1 MKRWLQDMAWENNPS
16 SNAEEMELVANFSHW
31 YNHCS
36 PNLAYSS
43 LSCQESCSNVLA
55 WNICRLRLNSVQKQ
69 YALLTA
75 EPALHAKY
83 NLTPNRSMRNI
94 LQARNTHWNYK
105 EQSSENNKNT
115 QHKKLTHV
123 AHRLGKAPCH
133 TRALQ
138 LSTTNAQLPLSVGNG
153 VRPQCKHSGQAW
165 NTRATLGMSRNER
178 LGAPPE
184 QGAERRNLHPTLPL
198 Q

>member
-1 MKRWLQDMAWENNPS
+1 MCLP
-16 SNAEEMELVANFSHW
+16 
-31 YNHCS
+31 
-36 PNLAYSS
+36 
-43 LSCQESCSNVLA
+43 
-55 WNICRLRLNSVQKQ
+55 WNICRLRLNSVQEQ

-138 LSTTNAQLPLSVGNG
+138 LSTTNAQLPLSVGSG

-165 NTRATLGMSRNER
+165 NTRATRNVTEWKVGSTTWAR
-178 LGAPPE
+178 CGEEKPASNSAIAIAAWLW
-184 QGAERRNLHPTLPL
+184 
-198 Q
+198 

>member
-1 MKRWLQDMAWENNPS
+1 MCLP
-16 SNAEEMELVANFSHW
+16 
-31 YNHCS
+31 
-36 PNLAYSS
+36 
-43 LSCQESCSNVLA
+43 

-123 AHRLGKAPCH
+123 AHRLGKALCNTSSAALYYKCAAASFCREWSEASMQTQRPGLEHACR
-133 TRALQ
+133 TRNVTEWKVG
-138 LSTTNAQLPLSVGNG
+138 STTWARCEKEKPGSNSAIAIA
-153 VRPQCKHSGQAW
+153 AW
-165 NTRATLGMSRNER
+165 LW
-178 LGAPPE
+178 
-184 QGAERRNLHPTLPL
+184 
-198 Q
+198 